1 MRALHVIDSLSAAGG
16 AEHGLVREITR
27 FSDDMDQLVVCLYR
41 DATLASDLERAGIAV
56 EVLGADPATGARVW
70 PWLAGRVR
78 SMIKAFEPDVIQ
90 SSLFMGN
97 LVGQVAGRSTKVPV
111 VSTLVLSGDQHLLRR
126 YQPGAASVKAEM
138 MRRVAGLAAR
148 SSGVTFRAITQDAG
162 RTNAKL
168 LGVPPSRI
176 TVIPRGVP
184 LDLRPDPLMPRAK
197 LGLPEDVPLLV
208 NIGRQT
214 AQKGHDHLI
223 DAFVR
228 IAGQTDAHLVLCGR
242 EGDTTAKLHA
252 MIEETKLADRVSV
265 VGQTPLVHHYLS
277 HASVFVFSSV
287 MEGLGTAVLE
297 AMSLSIPVVAFDIPP
312 VREATD
318 DGRAALLVPVGEAD
332 GFAAAVLE
340 VLDGG
345 HVGLADRG
353 RAFVKEH
360 RSSGAIADQVEGLL
374 RSAALG

>member
-1 MRALHVIDSLSAAGG
+1 M
-16 AEHGLVREITR
+16 
-27 FSDDMDQLVVCLYR
+27 VVCLYR
-41 DATLASDLERAGIAV
+41 DATLASDLEKAGIAV
-56 EVLGADPATGARVW
+56 EVLGADPATGAREW

-78 SMIKAFEPDVIQ
+78 SVVKEFGPDVIQ
-90 SSLFMGN
+90 SSLFIGN
-97 LVGQVAGRSTKVPV
+97 LVGQVAGRSAKVPV

-126 YQPGAASVKAEM
+126 YQPGASSVKAEM
-138 MRRVAGLAAR
+138 MRRMGGMAAR
-148 SSGVTFRAITQDAG
+148 SRGVTFRAITRDAG
-162 RTNAKL
+162 RTNAQL
-168 LGVPPSRI
+168 LGVPPSRV

-184 LDLRPDPLMPRAK
+184 LDLRPDPVMSTEE
-197 LGLPEDVPLLV
+197 LGLPEDAPLLV

-223 DAFVR
+223 RAFAR
-228 IAGQTDAHLVLCGR
+228 IAAETDAHLVLCGR
-242 EGDTTAKLHA
+242 EGDATARLHSEIEEAKLAHR
-252 MIEETKLADRVSV
+252 ISV

-318 DGRAALLVPVGEAD
+318 DGRAALLVPLGDEGE
-332 GFAAAVLE
+332 FATAVLE

-345 HVGLADRG
+345 DAGLGDRG
-353 RAFVKEH
+353 RAFVEKH
-360 RSSGAIADQVEGLL
+360 RSSEAIADEVERLL